1 MGKSIKVICLQ
12 SVSQASELDLNS
24 LNVNHFLAQTKLC
37 LKFSNRGKTIL
48 IKP

>member
-1 MGKSIKVICLQ
+1 MGKSIKVIFLP
-12 SVSQASELDLNS
+12 SVRFELDLNS
-24 LNVNHFLAQTKLC
+24 LNVNHFLSQAKRY